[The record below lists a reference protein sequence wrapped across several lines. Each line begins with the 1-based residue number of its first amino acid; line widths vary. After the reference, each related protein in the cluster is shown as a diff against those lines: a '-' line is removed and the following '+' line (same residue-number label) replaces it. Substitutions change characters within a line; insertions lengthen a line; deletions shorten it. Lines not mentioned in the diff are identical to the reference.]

1 MSWITRCPECATIY
15 KVVPDQL
22 KVASG
27 WLRCGNCQHAF
38 DSTGLVVS
46 WMAAE
51 RTELPEGNSELA
63 PRVDIDDLL
72 TREDRSSS
80 VEATDSMA
88 ELAAFSQALSSF
100 KPLDLPLAQDETGPP
115 VDDLDLED
123 VLPGNPTRI
132 ASEETSRLSRVAV
145 VLLLLLSFQGLWV
158 QRHAM
163 AAFLPATAPLL
174 HEACRLAGCAI
185 QAWRAPE
192 RILIE
197 SSELIARDGGFVLQW
212 TVRNASAQDLGMTA
226 LELKLHDAQGKV
238 LVQRVLLP
246 AEVGAPAMLM
256 AGQGWSG
263 RLHLDVLADPPV
275 TGYRLL
281 SFYP

>member
-27 WLRCGNCQHAF
+27 WLRCGHCQHAF

-46 WMAAE
+46 SRAPEHTALSAE
-51 RTELPEGNSELA
+51 NSEPAL
-63 PRVDIDDLL
+63 RVDIDDLL

-88 ELAAFSQALSSF
+88 ELTAFSQALSSF
-100 KPLDLPLAQDETGPP
+100 KPLDLPLTQDETGPQ
-115 VDDLDLED
+115 VDDLDSED
-123 VLPGNPTRI
+123 ALPENAARI
-132 ASEETSRLSRVAV
+132 APNGTSRLSRVV
-145 VLLLLLSFQGLWV
+145 VALLLLLSLQGLWV
-158 QRHAM
+158 QRHAI
-163 AAFLPATAPLL
+163 AAFWPATAPLL
-174 HEACRLAGCAI
+174 QEVCRLAGCSI
-185 QAWRAPE
+185 QPWRAPE

-197 SSELIARDGGFVLQW
+197 SSELTPREGGFVLQW
-212 TVRNASAQDLGMTA
+212 AVRNASAQHLGMTA

-246 AEVGAPAMLM
+246 AEVGAPAVLM
-256 AGQGWSG
+256 TGQSWSG
-263 RLHLDVLADPPV
+263 RLHLDVPADLSV

-281 SFYP
+281 TFYP